1 MASKERKEWIQDI
14 ISISEQNIS
23 DKKDL
28 SEKQDKQNRQMMERR
43 NLYLSPESIA
53 LDAYILGG
61 ICFRISDRCKENV
74 KFKIITRAKSKSSS
88 LKKQERYNDL
98 YSQGLRKNKKIHDFI
113 ASKLILREVGSDLS
127 DVETFSNK
135 VKTEY
140 SARRNNTYLL
150 ASIINFFEE
159 QEKIGEFYP
168 EFDRE
173 DKKAKKQM
181 DLEVCQKTF
190 KYVKNNI
197 SKHNEKI
204 GKSEVW
210 RPNLEEYINQ
220 AIKELREEDIDEK
233 VNNKYTTIKKF
244 LTAEQT
250 LLQDTKDYAEQTLLQ
265 DTKDYQEEYFKYL
278 IALLYNLKKAEY
290 KECENSYKRIDDAL
304 KTSLLTFADL
314 IENGFNNNVTVDYLK
329 DLARWSDELNER
341 LSDKLESQIIE
352 ELMDDSMSFEFIDPN
367 LSVYLKENQNRT
379 VSIEKNIKANG
390 YVSLHCDIMQIIE
403 DAIELNIEL
412 QGMTAY
418 RNDVATFGT
427 ASYGEKRLGANK
439 FDKQAAK
446 EKERPMH
453 LMPKY
458 EPEKKYTDKDGNL
471 KPIIVI
477 EQIGNLHKI
486 SEKDIKKWK
495 KMVEDIT
502 PRYFST
508 EYNKETDS
516 VEFTFHSIF
525 ESSKKYYTEINNR
538 VNRKAIREG
547 FEIIDKENLLD
558 KNEKTIVL
566 TREDYK
572 NFFKNGGLEKLVGKI
587 KAKYDDYKEKNM
599 EQNTEQNTEQNIE
612 QNEIEENGDEQVEL

>member
-1 MASKERKEWIQDI
+1 MANKEREEWIQDI
-14 ISISEQNIS
+14 ISISEKNIS

-28 SEKQDKQNRQMMERR
+28 SEKQDEQNRQMMERR
-43 NLYLSPESIA
+43 EVYLSPESIA

-61 ICFRISDRCKENV
+61 ICFRISDRCKDNV

-127 DVETFSNK
+127 DLETFSNK

-150 ASIINFFEE
+150 ASIIDFFEE

-190 KYVKNNI
+190 KYIKNNV

-233 VNNKYTTIKKF
+233 VNNKYTTIRKF
-244 LTAEQT
+244 LI
-250 LLQDTKDYAEQTLLQ
+250 AEQTLLQ

-304 KTSLLTFADL
+304 KTALLTFADL
-314 IENGFNNNVTVDYLK
+314 IENGFNNNVTVEYLK
-329 DLARWSDELNER
+329 DLARWSDELNEH

-379 VSIEKNIKANG
+379 VNIEKNIKANG

-458 EPEKKYTDKDGNL
+458 EPGKKYTDKDGNL

-477 EQIGNLHKI
+477 EQIGNLHEMSPK
-486 SEKDIKKWK
+486 EIKKWK

-508 EYNKETDS
+508 EYNKEKDS

-547 FEIIDKENLLD
+547 FEIIDEKNLLD

-587 KAKYDDYKEKNM
+587 KAKYNDYKEQNVEQNM
-599 EQNTEQNTEQNIE
+599 EQNEV
-612 QNEIEENGDEQVEL
+612 EENGDEQVEL